1 MQFEQMFGII
11 ISEILIREVIVVNE
25 ELDELLARLDD
36 KELMRFLCYLQS
48 LTGES
53 TAPPPSGPR

>member
-1 MQFEQMFGII
+1 MFGII